1 MLVMGCNNMANFE
14 LATREDIL
22 NTLKQVMADLFDTDP
37 EAVTLEANLYTDLD
51 IDSID
56 AVDLVM
62 KIREITGKKLGA
74 EDFKNVRLVS
84 DVIDAIEDLLKA

>member
-1 MLVMGCNNMANFE
+1 MANVE

-22 NTLKQVMADLFDTDP
+22 NTLKQVMAELFDTDP
-37 EAVTLEANLYTDLD
+37 ETITLDANLYTDLD

-62 KIREITGKKLGA
+62 KIREITGKKLSA

-84 DVIDAIEDLLKA
+84 DVIDAIEALLKA

>member
-1 MLVMGCNNMANFE
+1 MANFE
-14 LATREDIL
+14 LATRDDIL
-22 NTLKQVMADLFDTDP
+22 NTLKQVMTELFDTDP
-37 EAVTLEANLYTDLD
+37 EEITLEANLYTDLD

-62 KIREITGKKLGA
+62 KIREITGKKLSA

>member
-1 MLVMGCNNMANFE
+1 MANIE

-22 NTLKQVMADLFDTDP
+22 NTLRQVMSELFDTDP
-37 EAVTLEANLYTDLD
+37 AAITLDANLYTDLD

-56 AVDLVM
+56 AVDLVV
-62 KIREITGKKLGA
+62 KIREITGKKLSP

-84 DVIDAIEDLLKA
+84 DVIDAIETLLKD

>member
-1 MLVMGCNNMANFE
+1 MANFE

-22 NTLKQVMADLFDTDP
+22 NTLKQVMSELFDTDP
-37 EAVTLEANLYTDLD
+37 ESITLEANLYTDLD

-62 KIREITGKKLGA
+62 KIREITGKKMSA

-84 DVIDAIEDLLKA
+84 DVIDAIEALLKA

>member
-1 MLVMGCNNMANFE
+1 MANFE

-22 NTLKQVMADLFDTDP
+22 NTLKQVMLELFDTDP
-37 EAVTLEANLYTDLD
+37 ETITLDANLYTDLD

-62 KIREITGKKLGA
+62 KIREITGKKMSA

-84 DVIDAIEDLLKA
+84 DVIDAIEALLKA